1 MPLSVDDV
9 ISVDLGLGLELSHK
23 LIRVV
28 VTSLEVFDFSDN
40 VGVKQF
46 VFVVMSVVLAVSV
59 MSAVCGV
66 FITTSDT

>member
-66 FITTSDT
+66 FFTTSDT